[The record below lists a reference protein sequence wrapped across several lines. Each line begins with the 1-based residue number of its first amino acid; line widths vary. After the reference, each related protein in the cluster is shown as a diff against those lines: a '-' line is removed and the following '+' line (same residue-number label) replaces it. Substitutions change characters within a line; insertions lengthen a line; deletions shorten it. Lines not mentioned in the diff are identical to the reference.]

1 MEVAAHAKINLSL
14 DIKGRRADGYHEL
27 ETIMQEVSLHDRLV
41 FYPAPDE
48 TLILKC
54 DHPEVP
60 AGPENL
66 VYRAALLLREKT
78 GCRRGV
84 CIVLKKHIPVAAGLG
99 GGSADAAGALTGLNR
114 FFALGLSVTEL
125 LPLAAKLGADV
136 PFCLLGGTALGR
148 GKGEQLIPLPP
159 LPAMG
164 VVLVKPPFGVS
175 TARVYAAYD
184 EQPAGFSPDTAALL
198 AAIKR
203 RDLPGVAEHLGNVLE
218 PVTASMY
225 PVVRDIRRALLRAG
239 AMNAVMSGS
248 GPTVFGLC
256 PDEREARRVAAR
268 LEGVN
273 GEMLV
278 GRLGR

>member
-1 MEVAAHAKINLSL
+1 LEVAAHAKINLSL

-48 TLILKC
+48 TLILEC

-84 CIVLKKHIPVAAGLG
+84 RIVLEKHIPVAAGLG

-136 PFCLLGGTALGR
+136 PFCLLGGTAFARGR
-148 GKGEQLIPLPP
+148 GELLTPLPP

-184 EQPAGFSPDTAALL
+184 ERPAGFSPDTAALL
-198 AAIKR
+198 AAIER
-203 RDLPGVAEHLGNVLE
+203 RDLPAVAEHLGNVLE

-268 LEGVN
+268 LAGVA
-273 GEMLV
+273 GEILV